1 MANQQKRIKALI
13 DKNIRDILQFE
24 LKNEVGF
31 LTVTSVDVSDDYSF
45 VRIYVSFFTNPN
57 ENFKKLSRAKGFVK
71 SSLAKKISLRRSPEI
86 QFILDDGFFKEQRI
100 EKILKKEEEE
110 LKEIKKDE
118 K

>member
-57 ENFKKLSRAKGFVK
+57 ENFKKLCRAKGFVK

-100 EKILKKEEEE
+100 EKILKQEEQE

>member
-1 MANQQKRIKALI
+1 MCSPPVFAFLKSPFEYFQA
-13 DKNIRDILQFE
+13 DILLLDDE
-24 LKNEVGF
+24 IKN
-31 LTVTSVDVSDDYSF
+31 SVS
-45 VRIYVSFFTNPN
+45 IYD

-100 EKILKKEEEE
+100 EKILKQEEEE

>member
-1 MANQQKRIKALI
+1 MANQEKRIKALI

-31 LTVTSVDVSDDYSF
+31 MTVTNVDVTDDFSF
-45 VRIYVSFFTNPN
+45 VRVFVSFFNNPN
-57 ENFKKLSRAKGFVK
+57 ENFKKLCRAKGFVK

-86 QFILDDGFFKEQRI
+86 SFILDDGYYKEKRI
-100 EKILKKEEEE
+100 EKILNEDKKEITD
-110 LKEIKKDE
+110 LKELE

>member
-31 LTVTSVDVSDDYSF
+31 LTVTNVEVSDDYSYVKVF
-45 VRIYVSFFTNPN
+45 VSFFTNPN
-57 ENFKKLSRAKGFVK
+57 DNFKKLYRAKGFVK

-100 EKILKKEEEE
+100 EKILKKEEQE
-110 LKEIKKDE
+110 LKGIKKE
-118 K
+118 N

>member
-24 LKNEVGF
+24 LKNEVGL
-31 LTVTSVDVSDDYSF
+31 LTVTSVEVSDDYSYVKVF
-45 VRIYVSFFTNPN
+45 VSFFTNPN
-57 ENFKKLSRAKGFVK
+57 DNFKKLCRAKGFVK

-100 EKILKKEEEE
+100 EKILKKEEQE
-110 LKEIKKDE
+110 LKDIKKE
-118 K
+118 N